1 MNASASTGSGSTLE
15 GHPYAGGIRTLFQL
29 ALVLFVFT
37 VVVGILNGTD
47 AVEFDQKI
55 ILTHVHGGT
64 LGWITMCVLAGSL
77 WLFGADG
84 CSGWRDSLARFIPW
98 GAGLGLSAYVASFA
112 FTYGILR
119 PLLGSVAVVVIV
131 AALVWVVAQTGNVEL
146 SVPRLALLAAIT
158 TLAVGAVLGVLLGL
172 DIARDNDILPEGAY
186 DAHPATM
193 VVGFLIPI
201 GMALTEWR
209 LFPDRVNERA
219 GKLGVAQVALPF
231 LGGILIM
238 LGALLDVEAL
248 IIANVPAEIA
258 GVGIFLKRMW
268 PAIRKVS
275 WTEGYE
281 RHHVVS
287 AFSIVLDIALIFY
300 LVGKYEGDFDLV
312 PEHLLL
318 ALDHVMFIGVM
329 TNAIFGLVDAATKG
343 SRRIPSTVPDNILF
357 WGMNIGIAGFAIG
370 LLGDVTALKRI
381 FTPIMGLAI
390 LYGITMFSRALIKTR
405 SAAQTSA

>member
-1 MNASASTGSGSTLE
+1 MTANAHAGSGRTLE
-15 GHPYAGGIRTLFQL
+15 GHPYAGGIRALFQL

-47 AVEFDQKI
+47 VVDFDQKI

-84 CSGWRDSLARFIPW
+84 CTDWRDRLARFIPW

-112 FTYGILR
+112 FTYGLLR
-119 PLLGSVAVVVIV
+119 PMLGSIALVVIV
-131 AALVWVVAQTGNVEL
+131 AALVWVVAQAGDVEL
-146 SVPRLALLAAIT
+146 SVPRLGLLAAIT

-172 DIARDNDILPEGAY
+172 DIARDKDILPEGAY

-209 LFPDRVNERA
+209 LFPERVNERA
-219 GKLGVAQVALPF
+219 GRLGVAQVALPF
-231 LGGILIM
+231 LGGVLIM

-248 IIANVPAEIA
+248 IIANVPAEIV

-268 PAIRKVS
+268 PAIREVS
-275 WTEGYE
+275 WTEGYA
-281 RHHVVS
+281 RGHVVS
-287 AFSIVLDIALIFY
+287 AFAIVADIALIFY

-312 PEHLLL
+312 PEHMIL
-318 ALDHVMFIGVM
+318 ALDHVMFVGVM
-329 TNAIFGLVDAATKG
+329 TNAIFGLVDAATTG
-343 SRRIPSTVPDNILF
+343 ARRSPSTVPDNVLF
-357 WGMNIGIAGFAIG
+357 WGLNIGIAGFAVG
-370 LLGDVTALKRI
+370 LLGDVTVLKRI

-390 LYGITMFSRALIKTR
+390 LHGIAMFSRALVTAR
-405 SAAQTSA
+405 REGQPSG